1 MVNVEVVCVR
11 SCGGWWDVD
20 VYEVDVLFM
29 YSECC

>member
-1 MVNVEVVCVR
+1 MVNVEVKCVGG
-11 SCGGWWDVD
+11 CGGWWDVD